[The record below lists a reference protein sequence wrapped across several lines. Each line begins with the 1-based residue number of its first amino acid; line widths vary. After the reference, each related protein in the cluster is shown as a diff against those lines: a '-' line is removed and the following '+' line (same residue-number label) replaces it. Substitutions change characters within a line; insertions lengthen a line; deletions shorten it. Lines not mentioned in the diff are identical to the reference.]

1 MTLVSNLPTGADVA
15 VPSPET
21 PPRTHGKRKRRG
33 RVSPLTYTVLS
44 FMAFI
49 SIFPFYWMYV
59 VASNGS
65 DVISKIPPS
74 LTPGPHFG
82 EVFSRIINADTTN
95 HWMFLHAIL
104 NTFEVSAIIAIS
116 NVFFSALAG
125 FALAKLRVPGK
136 KNMLTFIVGTMMM
149 PAQLGVIFMYMVMT
163 WLNWISSYKALIIPA
178 LVGAF
183 GVFWMRQLIDSQVP
197 NELLEAARIDGASS
211 FRTFSRIVFPA
222 IRPAAFVLGLFSF
235 LGTWNDY
242 LWPSLVLQDPRKY
255 TVQVAITQLSNSY
268 TVDYQAIM
276 GAALLGTAPLL
287 VLFIFVGRRLVAGV
301 MEGAVK
307 G

>member
-1 MTLVSNLPTGADVA
+1 MTATELEQPTTQS
-15 VPSPET
+15 VPTEPSAMQ
-21 PPRTHGKRKRRG
+21 RAGKRRSITG
-33 RVSPLTYTVLS
+33 RVSPLTYTVLA

-49 SIFPFYWMYV
+49 SVFPFYWMYV

-74 LTPGPHFG
+74 MTPGPHFPD
-82 EVFSRIINADTTN
+82 VYSRIINADTTN
-95 HWMFLHAIL
+95 HWMFLHAIV
-104 NTFEVSAIIAIS
+104 NTLFVSAVIAVS

-136 KNMLTFIVGTMMM
+136 KQMLTFIVGTMMM

-163 WLNWISSYKALIIPA
+163 WLGWVSSFKALIVPA

-197 NELLEAARIDGASS
+197 NELLEAARIDGASV
-211 FRTFSRIVFPA
+211 FRTFTRIVFPVV
-222 IRPAAFVLGLFSF
+222 RPAAFVLGLFSF

-276 GAALLGTAPLL
+276 GAALIGTAPLL
-287 VLFIFVGRRLVAGV
+287 ILFVFVGKRLVAGV

>member
-1 MTLVSNLPTGADVA
+1 MTATLEQMETTTQQSA
-15 VPSPET
+15 SPK
-21 PPRTHGKRKRRG
+21 PRRRSISK
-33 RVSPLTYTVLS
+33 RVSPFTYVALTLMT
-44 FMAFI
+44 FI
-49 SIFPFYWMYV
+49 SVFPFYWMYV

-65 DVISKIPPS
+65 EEISKIPPS
-74 LTPGPHFG
+74 LTPGGNFPNVVNTITQAVPF
-82 EVFSRIINADTTN
+82 
-95 HWMFLHAIL
+95 WHAIL
-104 NTFEVSAIIAIS
+104 NTAIVSTVIALC
-116 NVFFSALAG
+116 NVFFSTLAG

-136 KNMLTFIVGTMMM
+136 RGMLLFIIGTMML

-163 WLNWISSYKALIIPA
+163 WLGWVSSYKALIVPA

-197 NELLEAARIDGASS
+197 NELLEAARIDGASV
-211 FRTFSRIVFPA
+211 FRTFTRIVFPV

-276 GAALLGTAPLL
+276 GAALVGTAPLL
-287 VLFIFVGRRLVAGV
+287 ILFVFVGKRLVAGV